1 VAYIVGYLRL
11 ALRAGR
17 EAVAEHTAP
26 SGELG
31 AGAGRPDLMLV
42 TRGLPVLLLAVCCAS
57 SPVVSGQ
64 AKSEAPAHAER
75 GLQLLQGGDLRAAE
89 AELRHA
95 VKLSPRDPTY
105 LADLGVVLGM
115 EQRLADSDRYFE
127 EALRLAP
134 GDVSIR
140 RNLAKNQWRLRQF
153 EDARANLLKVLA
165 AQPGDGE
172 STLILGMV
180 EENLHHFS
188 NAGRLLGSAP
198 ALVKQHP
205 EAVAALAHAYYE
217 IKNPAGG
224 RRTLRELLEANAPP
238 EALYLGGQT
247 ALAAEDFQTAEELF
261 VAAGPGYPDR
271 AKLGYYLAF
280 SRYRSGKFPDCQE
293 TVLTTLAAAPP
304 TRELYT
310 LLGWCYGR
318 QDKIEE
324 ATKAFDQAVALEP
337 GNETTYLDLGT
348 LLLHH
353 RQDELALA
361 LGKETV
367 GKFPDSYRAL
377 MLRGMAEA
385 DLGFLTDAVQSLSR
399 AVELNPESSE
409 ANYDLA
415 TVQSIAGFGGDALE
429 TLEAGMKRFP
439 RDALHYQAYASLE
452 VPRAEGGDA
461 AAETRAYEALH
472 KALSLDGKLAE
483 AHVLLARLELKNG
496 RVESAVRDL
505 ETAAKLDPHDPPVHQ
520 TLSRAYARLGAS
532 EKAAMELATY
542 KKLAQTQLR
551 GGGGRAPIALRPW

>member
-1 VAYIVGYLRL
+1 VAADL
-11 ALRAGR
+11 AKLP
-17 EAVAEHTAP
+17 H
-26 SGELG
+26 SGEAKTVT
-31 AGAGRPDLMLV
+31 AGLLI
-42 TRGLPVLLLAVCCAS
+42 LLLSVLCIS
-57 SPVVSGQ
+57 SQALFGQ
-64 AKSEAPAHAER
+64 AKSEAQLHAER
-75 GLQLLQGGDLRAAE
+75 GLQIMQAGDLPAAE
-89 AELRHA
+89 AEFRQA

-105 LADLGVVLGM
+105 LSDLGVVLGM

-127 EALRLAP
+127 EALRLEP
-134 GDVSIR
+134 GNVSIR
-140 RNLAKNQWRLRQF
+140 RNLAKNQWRLGEF
-153 EDARANLLKVLA
+153 ESARTNLLKVLA

-180 EENLHHFS
+180 EENLRHFAS
-188 NAGRLLGSAP
+188 AARLLNSVP
-198 ALVKQHP
+198 ALVMQHP
-205 EAVAALAHAYYE
+205 EAVAALAHSYYE

-224 RRTLRELLEANAPP
+224 RRTLRELFEANAPP

-247 ALAAEDFQTAEELF
+247 ALAAEDFTTAEELF

-280 SRYRSGKFPDCQE
+280 CRYRSGKFRDCQE
-293 TVLTTLAAAPP
+293 TVLATLAAGPP

-324 ATKAFDQAVALEP
+324 ATKAFDQAVALDP

-348 LLLHH
+348 LLLEH

-361 LGKETV
+361 LGRETV
-367 GKFPDSYRAL
+367 GKFPNSYRAL

-385 DLGFLTDAVQSLSR
+385 DLGYLTDAVKSFGR
-399 AVELNPESSE
+399 VVELNPESPE

-415 TVQSIAGFGGDALE
+415 TIQSVAGFGSDALE
-429 TLEAGMKRFP
+429 TLQGGIKKFP
-439 RDALHYQAYASLE
+439 RDAPHYQAYAALE
-452 VPRAEGGDA
+452 VPQAEGGDA

-472 KALSLDGKLAE
+472 KALSLDPKLAQ
-483 AHVLLARLELKNG
+483 AHLLLGRLELKNN
-496 RVESAVRDL
+496 RVESAVHEL
-505 ETAAKLDPHDPPVHQ
+505 ETASKLDPNDAAVHQ

-542 KKLAQTQLR
+542 KKLAQAQLR